1 MKSVKNKLIAVI
13 GPTASGKSDCAIRLA
28 KKLHTDVIS
37 VDSRQ
42 VYKGMNIGSA
52 KVEGHVDKKEYINID
67 LDGKKKKVYPFI
79 SEGVKHWMIDV
90 ANPVKDIYT
99 LADFQDTT
107 YQIIF
112 KLFSQGKVPILCGG
126 SALYMDAVL
135 KGFQIPKTSPKIRE
149 ELEKFSTEELLAE
162 LKKSDPDSY
171 KKVDK
176 KNRRRIVRALESF
189 LVNRTPH
196 LAYKIKQPKFDYLLI
211 GLNWPRHIL
220 YQRIDK
226 RVDERIKQGM
236 IEEVQGLHQQ
246 GISYK
251 KLYDFG
257 LEYRF
262 CGLYLKNELTRSDMI
277 QKIKYKIHA
286 FVRRQLTWW
295 RKNKDINWF
304 DFSDD
309 NVCHQVHSKVDEFL
323 K

>member
-28 KKLHTDVIS
+28 KKLNTDVIS

-52 KVEGHVDKKEYINID
+52 KVEGIVDKEDSVTID
-67 LDGKKKKVYPFI
+67 LNGKKKKIYPFI

-90 ANPVKDIYT
+90 ADPVKEVYT

-112 KLFSQGKVPILCGG
+112 KLISQGKIPILCGG

-135 KGFQIPKTSPKIRE
+135 KGFQIPKSSPKLRE
-149 ELEKFSTEELLAE
+149 ELEKFSTKELLAE
-162 LKKSDPDSY
+162 LKKSDPASFQ
-171 KKVDK
+171 KVDK
-176 KNRRRIVRALESF
+176 HNRRRIVRALESF
-189 LVNRTPH
+189 LVNRTSH
-196 LAYKIKQPKFDYLLI
+196 LDYKAKKPQFDYLLI

-220 YQRIDK
+220 YERIDK

-236 IEEVQGLHQQ
+236 IEEVESLHRR
-246 GISYK
+246 GISYQT
-251 KLYDFG
+251 LYNFG

-262 CGLYLKNELTRSDMI
+262 CSLYLKNELSRTDMI

-295 RKNKDINWF
+295 RKNENIIWF
-304 DFSDD
+304 DFSQED
-309 NVCHQVHSKVDEFL
+309 VCHQVQDCANKFI